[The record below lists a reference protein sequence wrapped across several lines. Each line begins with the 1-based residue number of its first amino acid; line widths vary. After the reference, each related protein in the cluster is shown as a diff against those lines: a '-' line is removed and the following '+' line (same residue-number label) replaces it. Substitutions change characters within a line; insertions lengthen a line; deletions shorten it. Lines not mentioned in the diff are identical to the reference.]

1 MNTQVKS
8 LSKLISYV
16 ILSGALVISGF
27 SVAQSFP
34 GGTAITPT
42 DLTATPAQLPAPPP
56 EYQLNNPISHEEFAR
71 FAWRQF
77 IYLNS
82 PAKKASA
89 AQSGISPIVRGSVD
103 PTENFVTSGNP
114 RFYHAGKS
122 STDNFSNNILV
133 WESYAHRSE
142 LFPKNA
148 KASGDFPTLL
158 PAYAFTNLTVPSS
171 QARFNNLD
179 ENSQIGQ
186 NKIFFPKNGSTPS
199 QNPADDYEILF
210 EAKVN
215 QTEYDY
221 IKGLNV
227 TPGKALASFDL
238 PNETIE
244 IKAAWRVLSDD
255 LAQSGRYHTAEA
267 LYYKGENEE
276 AEAHV
281 ATFGLIGL
289 HIIRKMEN
297 YESFVFSTFEHVD
310 NLKKP
315 NGADTGLYYYT
326 TYNQMSYQGTVSSTP
341 HVIVNTGTNLVQL
354 PLPQQGDITAQN
366 GYEFINGSFTQLTPT
381 SAGPIKVLQPPTIT
395 KAVMSVNQEVK
406 NAMAQSGQ
414 FTNSV
419 WQYYQLK
426 GVQPLPANEDASV
439 AQQANP
445 LTQDFFLANNVIESS
460 QPGIQL
466 FKGGAPGPIY
476 QTSKNAKCDQ
486 LPPVDKDNNAKK
498 TKFFCFPNPRSGA
511 SAENIQ
517 NVPNLVVPGVS
528 HAQQNSIVMGGCM
541 GCHGQ
546 SKYKNADGTTSSIF
560 SFLISTK
567 NLESKGGFEADPFDQ
582 SGPSLSAAAQKYM
595 ATQSK

>member
-1 MNTQVKS
+1 MNMQVKGLYKFVS
-8 LSKLISYV
+8 QAA
-16 ILSGALVISGF
+16 LSGAIAMGS
-27 SVAQSFP
+27 SVVAAQSFP
-34 GGTAITPT
+34 GGSPITAS

-56 EYQLNNPISHEEFAR
+56 QYQLNDPISHEQFAR

-82 PAKKASA
+82 PTKKASSG
-89 AQSGISPIVRGSVD
+89 QSNVSPVVRGTVD
-103 PTENFVTSGNP
+103 PNANFVTSGNP
-114 RFYHAGKS
+114 RFYQSGKS
-122 STDNFSNNILV
+122 STDNFSNNILL

-158 PAYAFTNLTVPSS
+158 PKYDFINLSVPSS

-199 QNPADDYEILF
+199 ANPYDDYEVLF

-227 TPGKALASFDL
+227 TPNEPLENFDL

-267 LYYKGENEE
+267 LYYKGEGSE
-276 AEAHV
+276 AQAHV

-297 YESFVFSTFEHVD
+297 YEAFVFSTFEHVD

-315 NGADTGLYYYT
+315 NGAETGLYFYT
-326 TYNQMSYQGTVSSTP
+326 TYNQLSYQSTVSSTP
-341 HVIVNTGTNLVQL
+341 HAIVNTGTNLVQL
-354 PLPQQGDITAQN
+354 PLPTAGDITPAN
-366 GYEFINGSFTQLTPT
+366 GYEFINGNFTQPTAT
-381 SAGPIKVLQPPTIT
+381 SAGPIKVVQPPTIT
-395 KAVMSVNQEVK
+395 NAVTSVNQEVK
-406 NAMAQSGQ
+406 NAMAQSKQ
-414 FTNSV
+414 FGNSV

-426 GVQPLPANEDASV
+426 GVQPLPVNEDSSV
-439 AQQANP
+439 AGKANP
-445 LTQDFFLANNVIESS
+445 LTQDYFLANNVIESS

-466 FKGGAPGPIY
+466 FKGGAPGP
-476 QTSKNAKCDQ
+476 
-486 LPPVDKDNNAKK
+486 LPQPPNTTNCSQPVPSAGQPSVN
-498 TKFFCFPNPRSGA
+498 CLPNPRAGSTA
-511 SAENIQ
+511 ANIQ
-517 NVPNLVVPGVS
+517 NVPNLVVPGIS
-528 HAQQNSIVMGGCM
+528 HGDQNSIVMGGCM

-546 SKYKNADGTTSSIF
+546 AKYTNKDGTTSSIF
-560 SFLISTK
+560 SFLISQP
-567 NLESKGGFEADPFDQ
+567 NLEGNGGFTADPFDQ
-582 SGPSLSAAAQKYM
+582 TGVSLSTAAQKYM
-595 ATQSK
+595 ATQGK